1 MPVKTINQFEIKYL
15 QILDENGKCDE
26 KLKPTLKPNEVKR
39 IYESMLL
46 SRTYDDRALKL
57 QRQGRIGTF
66 ASLKGQEA
74 IHVGAALAVKDSD
87 WIVPSFRCEGVY
99 ITKGYPIANIFQV
112 YGGDE
117 RGYLCPKDANIT
129 PFEIT
134 VGTQM
139 LHACGIAWGI
149 KLKKKY
155 SGVVTFFGDG
165 ATSEGDFHE
174 AMNFAGVFK
183 LPVVFICQNNQWAI
197 SVPREKQT
205 ASETL
210 AQKAI
215 AYGFEG
221 KQVDGNDVFSVYL
234 SVRDAMDKARKGK
247 GPTMIECI
255 TYRMSDHTTADDAS
269 KYRTKAEVKK
279 WEEKDPIERLAKY
292 MLKRKIADLE
302 YFVKVRKKVDGYV
315 DEAVK
320 DYENLEPANPEDILN
335 YTFENRTDNLTDQME
350 ELRLRKE
357 LKSEQQQSST

>member
-1 MPVKTINQFEIKYL
+1 MSIKTVGKFEVKYM
-15 QILDENGKCDE
+15 QILDEKGNCDE
-26 KLKPTLKPNEVKR
+26 KLKPKLKPNEIKR
-39 IYESMLL
+39 IYESMVLA
-46 SRTYDDRALKL
+46 RVYDERALKL

-74 IHVGAALAVKDSD
+74 IHVASALAAKDSD

-99 ITKGYPIANIFQV
+99 ITKGYPIENIYQV

-117 RGYLCPKDANIT
+117 RGYNCPKDANVT

-139 LHACGIAWGI
+139 LHACGIAWGA
-149 KLKKKY
+149 KLKKKNI
-155 SGVVTFFGDG
+155 GVLTFFGDG
-165 ATSEGDFHE
+165 GTSEGDFHE
-174 AMNFAGVFK
+174 AMNLAGVFK

-221 KQVDGNDVFSVYL
+221 IQVDGNDVFSVYL
-234 SVRDAMDKARKGK
+234 SVRDALDKARKGQ
-247 GPTMIECI
+247 GPMMIECI

-269 KYRTKAEVKK
+269 KYRTKSEVKK

-292 MLKRKIADLE
+292 MLKKKIVNLD
-302 YFVKVRKKVDGYV
+302 YFVNVKKKA
-315 DEAVK
+315 DEKIDDAIK
-320 DYENLEPANPEDILN
+320 KYETIEEADPEDILS
-335 YTFENRTDNLTDQME
+335 YVFEKKTENLNEQME
-350 ELRLRKE
+350 ELKFRKE
-357 LKSEQQQSST
+357 LKDGKE